1 MKNLDLEI
9 AERTKLEEELATL
22 QVTADAAT
30 EQNEVRFCFF
40 LFIKKVRTH
49 LLTVNLKPLW
59 KTES

>member
-30 EQNEVRFCFF
+30 EQNEVCFCFF
-40 LFIKKVRTH
+40 LFIKMFE
-49 LLTVNLKPLW
+49 LI
-59 KTES
+59 S